1 MSEYLTIKAFADLA
15 GVSSQAIYQRLNKDL
30 KKYLKVIEGKKMLSS
45 EALTEFGI
53 NKVDKKVEKE
63 IDNEFARSLQDTLI
77 VLTEQLKVKDQQ
89 IADLNERLNQA
100 LKLNENNQVLLL
112 DKQTKELPEPE
123 ESTGFWSKFMKR
135 GN

>member
-1 MSEYLTIKAFADLA
+1 MSEYLTIKAFANLA
-15 GVSSQAIYQRLNKDL
+15 GVSSQAIYQRLDKDL

-53 NKVDKKVEKE
+53 NKIDKDVDKGV
-63 IDNEFARSLQDTLI
+63 DNEFARSLQDTLI

-89 IADLNERLNQA
+89 IADLNERLEQA

-112 DKQTKELPEPE
+112 EQQRKELPEPE
-123 ESTGFWSKFMKR
+123 ESNGFWSKVFKK
-135 GN
+135 GH

>member
-1 MSEYLTIKAFADLA
+1 MSEYLTIKAFANLA
-15 GVSSQAIYQRLNKDL
+15 GVSSQAIYQRLDKDL

-53 NKVDKKVEKE
+53 NKIDKGV
-63 IDNEFARSLQDTLI
+63 DNEFARSLQDTLI

-89 IADLNERLNQA
+89 IADLNERLEQA

-112 DKQTKELPEPE
+112 EQQRKELPEPE
-123 ESTGFWSKFMKR
+123 ESSGFWSKVFKK
-135 GN
+135 GH